1 MGQEVYCYETNKDQ
15 LHVSAHIVQGGSV
28 VSSANPL
35 LTDPQPSSD
44 FSAFS
49 VTLADDA
56 DTALHAD
63 LDCKEFSMLNDSGSR
78 ILWGKNGSTSIVP
91 LEDGDSNTL
100 PFDNVNLVQARMES
114 GAGAGA
120 VIVVARF

>member
-1 MGQEVYCYETNKDQ
+1 MGRKIYNYEADLDE
-15 LHVSAHIVQGGSV
+15 LHVSAHIVQGGDV
-28 VSSANPL
+28 VSSSNPL
-35 LTDPQPSSD
+35 LTDPQPSDD

-49 VTLADDA
+49 VALADDA
-56 DTALHAD
+56 DTDLHAD
-63 LDCKEFSMLNDSGSR
+63 LECKEFSMLNDSGAR
-78 ILWGKNGSTSIVP
+78 ILWGKSGGTSIVP

-100 PFDNVNLVQARMES
+100 PFSNVNLVQARMES

>member
-1 MGQEVYCYETNKDQ
+1 MGQEVYNYEEHVDE
-15 LHVSAHIVQGGSV
+15 LHVTAHIQQGGAV

-35 LTDPQPSSD
+35 ITDPQPSSD
-44 FSAFS
+44 FDAFS
-49 VTLADDA
+49 VVLADGS

-63 LDCKEFSMLNDSGSR
+63 LDCKEFSMVNDSGSR
-78 ILWGKNGSTSIVP
+78 ILWGKNGGTSLVP
-91 LEDGDSNTL
+91 LEDGDSATL

-120 VIVVARF
+120 VIVVARY

>member
-1 MGQEVYCYETNKDQ
+1 MAQEIYNFEEHLDD
-15 LHVSAHIVQGGSV
+15 LHVSAHIVQGGAV
-28 VSSANPL
+28 VSSSNPL

-49 VTLADDA
+49 VALADDA
-56 DTALHAD
+56 DTDLHAD
-63 LDCKEFSMLNDSGSR
+63 LDCKEFSMLNDSGAR
-78 ILWGKNGSTSIVP
+78 ILWGKSGGTSIVP
-91 LEDGDSNTL
+91 LEDGDSATL
-100 PFDNVNLVQARMES
+100 PFANCNLVQARMES